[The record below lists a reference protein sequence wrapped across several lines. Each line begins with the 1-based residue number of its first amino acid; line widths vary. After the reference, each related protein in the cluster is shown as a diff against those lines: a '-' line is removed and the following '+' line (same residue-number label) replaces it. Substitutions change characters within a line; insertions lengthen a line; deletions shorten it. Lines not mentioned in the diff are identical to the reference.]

1 MATKT
6 YYPIS
11 YTQSSDGYWTITGA
25 NNLVGKTTNST
36 STYLE
41 ETRSGVISSG
51 SYGGNKAVCYKFG
64 IPSNVKETMQSIKI
78 EYGAYA
84 SFEASYP
91 DEWSGSVSI
100 SLANGTASGTSY
112 ESQAI
117 STITDIDD
125 SGKWKSGS
133 PKMWDTFLT
142 AWKSTGFNSL
152 YVYVNATCSASTMY
166 NICLRLAWLR
176 LVVTYIE
183 QPDGT
188 PFTPSEAITADSSY
202 AFLSNGSNPIGNGH
216 ANTTYAQIFCV
227 TGINAET
234 VMYYGFDVAEI
245 PKNAEIDSVG
255 CIAYAAMSSTSGIN
269 TATMQL
275 SSGTTLMGT
284 AESIESNVVLFSDCG
299 MWTRDELENVRI
311 RLYAQ
316 RGISSYNMSR
326 AINFYGA
333 TLYVAYTEKSGIQ
346 GKAYIGGVCQEAPN
360 GYANVDGVWRE
371 IVGGYVN
378 VDGVWMGI

>member
-1 MATKT
+1 MVTKT
-6 YYPIS
+6 YYPTAGTIE
-11 YTQSSDGYWTITGA
+11 SDAYWTITGA
-25 NNLVGKTTNST
+25 GNLVGKGTNST

-41 ETRSGVISSG
+41 ATHSGVVSSG
-51 SYGGNKAVCYKFG
+51 SYSETNVACYSFK
-64 IPSNVKETMQSIKI
+64 IPDDVKETMQSIKI
-78 EYGAYA
+78 ECGMYA
-84 SFEASYP
+84 SFEASNS

-100 SLANGTASGTSY
+100 SLKNGTGSGTSY
-112 ESQAI
+112 KSQSI
-117 STITDIDD
+117 LTRTDMDNI
-125 SGKWKSGS
+125 GEWTSGS
-133 PKMWDTFLT
+133 RSMLGTFLT
-142 AWKSTGFNSL
+142 AWKSVGFNSL
-152 YVYVNATCSASTMY
+152 YVYVNATCSANSMY

-183 QPDGT
+183 PPDGT

-202 AFLSNGSNPIGNGH
+202 ASLSNESNPIGNGYT
-216 ANTTYAQIFCV
+216 NTTYASIGCV
-227 TGINAET
+227 TGRNAET
-234 VMYYGFDVAEI
+234 VMYYGFNVSEI

-275 SSGTTLMGT
+275 SSGTALMGT
-284 AESIESNVVLFSDCG
+284 AENIGSAAVQFSDCG
-299 MWTRDELENVRI
+299 TWTRDELENVRI

-316 RGISSYNMSR
+316 RGTSSYTTSR
-326 AINFYGA
+326 TINFYGA

-346 GKAYIGGVCQEAPN
+346 GKACIGGVWQEAPN